1 MNQVHIIEAIR
12 TPRGKAK
19 ESGGLN
25 DLNPHE
31 LLSVLYDDLADKEI
45 LELDLLDEV
54 ILGCVTQQGEQA
66 GNIAKSSSLYAGHPD
81 SVSGLT
87 VNRFCSSS
95 LDALNIG
102 YLKIASGQ
110 HSFVMAGGIEMMSRV
125 PMLSDN
131 AAIWTDPE
139 TALDARIFMMGSGAD
154 LIASLNKI
162 SREEADL
169 LALSSQQKSLR
180 AQESD
185 LFKSIVPVFNKA
197 KNLTCSKDECIR
209 PKTTMDV
216 LSKLKPSFEK
226 LGSQGVDALQLKYF
240 PELKEIKHIHTP
252 GNSPAMAD
260 AASMTFLSKQKHS
273 ANAQYKSR
281 ATIKGAAV
289 VNDDPRLVLSGC
301 KLATSKLLKECKLS
315 VKDIDLFEIHEA
327 FAATII
333 NAQRELEIPEDK
345 LNVNGGVIAL
355 GHPMGATGTIMLSS
369 LIDEMERI
377 DVSNGIVATSGAA
390 GAGTAILIERE

>member
-19 ESGGLN
+19 ESGGLS

-31 LLSVLYDDLADKEI
+31 LLNVLYDDLVNKEI

-110 HSFVMAGGIEMMSRV
+110 HSFVIAGGIEMMSRV

-169 LALSSQQKSLR
+169 LALSSQQKALQ

-185 LFKSIVPVFNKA
+185 LFKSIVPVLNKS

-209 PKTTMDV
+209 PETTMDG

-260 AASMTFLSKQKHS
+260 AASITFLSKYKHS
-273 ANAQYKSR
+273 TNTQYKSR

-289 VNDDPRLVLSGC
+289 VNDDSRLVLSGC
-301 KLATSKLLKECKLS
+301 KLATSKLLKECNLS
-315 VKDIDLFEIHEA
+315 VQDIDIFEIHEA

-333 NAQRELEIPEDK
+333 NVQRELEIPEDK

-355 GHPMGATGTIMLSS
+355 GHPMGATGTIMLST
-369 LIDEMERI
+369 LIDEMERQDLSI
-377 DVSNGIVATSGAA
+377 GVVSTSGAA
-390 GAGTAILIERE
+390 GSGTAALIERI